1 MFYPIPLVL
10 EEITHHWFSQK
21 YKMKP
26 YITAY
31 GNISPQP
38 VHNITS
44 FPEKINEEV
53 TNRLACIEPDYRNIL
68 NPLQLRRMPRILKMG
83 LAAAQICISRSEN
96 IQPDAIIVGT
106 GLGCLNNLEQ
116 FMMEM
121 LNSDENITSVLP
133 FINSTHNAVAAQIA
147 MMLKNHNY
155 NVTYCHR
162 GFSFESALLDALL
175 FFENDRVSNIL
186 VGGID
191 ECTDDFVHIYGYLNY
206 WKQPVNNSTL
216 VNSNTPGTIAGEGSV
231 FFMLSD
237 SPKGNLNTLIRDVHT
252 FITADCASIHEIES
266 AIDSFLLTNQLNI
279 HDIDIA
285 ILGINGD
292 AFYDANYYSLMQS
305 YFNKNTVFS
314 AYKNLCGEYYTSSA
328 FALWLSTVI
337 LSEQKIP
344 DTVKISS
351 GQPAKIKNILIY
363 NHIRNVEHSLILLSS
378 IK

>member
-1 MFYPIPLVL
+1 
-10 EEITHHWFSQK
+10 
-21 YKMKP
+21 MKP

-38 VHNITS
+38 VFDITS
-44 FPEKINEEV
+44 FPAQINQCQ
-53 TNRLACIEPDYRNIL
+53 TNRLTCIEPDYRNIL

-83 LAAAQICISRSEN
+83 LAAAQVCVNRSEN

-121 LNSDENITSVLP
+121 LNSDEHITSVLP

-147 MMLKNHNY
+147 MMLKNYNY

-162 GFSFESALLDALL
+162 GFSFESALLDALM
-175 FFENDRVSNIL
+175 FFEDDKVSDIL
-186 VGGID
+186 IGGID
-191 ECTDDFVHIYGYLNY
+191 ECTDDFVQIYGYLNY
-206 WKQPVNNSTL
+206 WKPPVNNSDL
-216 VNSNTPGTIAGEGSV
+216 VNSNTSGTIAGEGSV

-237 SPKGNLNTLIRDVHT
+237 RPKGNQNTLISDVHT

-266 AIDSFLLTNQLNI
+266 EIDTFLQRNQLNI
-279 HDIDIA
+279 NDIDIA
-285 ILGINGD
+285 VLGINGD

-305 YFNKNTVFS
+305 YFAKNTVFS
-314 AYKNLCGEYYTSSA
+314 VYKNLCGEYYTSSA

-337 LSEQKIP
+337 LSDQKIP
-344 DTVKISS
+344 DVVRISS
-351 GQPAKIKNILIY
+351 GYPAKIQNILIY
-363 NHIRNVEHSLILLSS
+363 NHIRNIEHSLILLSS
-378 IK
+378 VK